1 MSTKSVITMIYLG
14 CCVLKHKPQEV
25 IKGPASNCPV
35 DVNRLTAIRVPAGMK
50 NSHFVGFLR

>member
-1 MSTKSVITMIYLG
+1 MMIYLG

-35 DVNRLTAIRVPAGMK
+35 DVNRLTAIRVPAGTK